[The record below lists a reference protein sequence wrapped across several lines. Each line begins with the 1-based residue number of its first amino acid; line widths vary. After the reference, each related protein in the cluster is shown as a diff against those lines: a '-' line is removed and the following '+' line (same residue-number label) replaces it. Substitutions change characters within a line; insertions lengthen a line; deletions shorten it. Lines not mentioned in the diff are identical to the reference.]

1 LSLFRSW
8 SRAKLLPFAESR
20 NVAGILAPEPRPCDG
35 ALVRSLSKA
44 LSTSGYTGGRGTTA
58 TESVLDIQSTNR
70 ECIMRVASAR
80 ALVSVLLLTSAGVA
94 LSACRH
100 TANGAAE
107 DIHRDTK

>member
-1 LSLFRSW
+1 
-8 SRAKLLPFAESR
+8 
-20 NVAGILAPEPRPCDG
+20 
-35 ALVRSLSKA
+35 
-44 LSTSGYTGGRGTTA
+44 
-58 TESVLDIQSTNR
+58 
-70 ECIMRVASAR
+70 MRVAIAR